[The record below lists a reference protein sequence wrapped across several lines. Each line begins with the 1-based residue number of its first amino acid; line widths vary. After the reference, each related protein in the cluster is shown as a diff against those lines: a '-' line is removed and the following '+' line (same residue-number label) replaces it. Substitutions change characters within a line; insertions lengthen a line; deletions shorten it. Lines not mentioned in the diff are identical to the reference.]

1 MTMNARAS
9 SFYMPLCIR
18 AGDDDEE
25 PMDDEDC
32 IVIGITQE
40 DSTVESLWQYTAL
53 PQVTWYYGIFS
64 ILADR
69 NLFYYFLKDKILTN
83 N

>member
-1 MTMNARAS
+1 MTMNAS
-9 SFYMPLCIR
+9 VYICIR

-53 PQVTWYYGIFS
+53 PQVTWYLGIFS
-64 ILADR
+64 ILAER
-69 NLFYYFLKDKILTN
+69 NFL
-83 N
+83 

>member
-1 MTMNARAS
+1 MHG
-9 SFYMPLCIR
+9 PLPSICRSVYICIR

-53 PQVTWYYGIFS
+53 PQVTCTLYSAVDPDPDPGPQGS
-64 ILADR
+64 ALIL
-69 NLFYYFLKDKILTN
+69 F
-83 N
+83 

>member
-1 MTMNARAS
+1 MNAWAS
-9 SFYMPLCIR
+9 FSIYASAYNCIR

-53 PQVTWYYGIFS
+53 PQVICT
-64 ILADR
+64 
-69 NLFYYFLKDKILTN
+69 NLFHSC
-83 N
+83 